1 MTNATRGRT
10 VGRVVRR
17 LSVCVTA
24 ALALAAL
31 VAACG
36 PRAVSRVAGLV
47 HPGCLFDVSLSARRP
62 ALVALTIDDTP
73 DAAGTPA
80 ILDTLRAYG
89 ARATFFVISD
99 HIPGAES
106 VMARIVSEGHEV
118 GNHFTSDSPTI
129 RLDSAAFE
137 RELAQ
142 ADSALR
148 EFAPVR
154 WARPGSG
161 WYTARMVR
169 SMERSGYD
177 CALGTVYP
185 FDGTIGWPWFS
196 SRFILAN
203 ARPGT
208 IVILHDRGERARRT
222 AMVLG
227 RVLPELKA
235 RGVEVVTLSELAAA
249 AVR

>member
-1 MTNATRGRT
+1 ML
-10 VGRVVRR
+10 RR
-17 LSVCVTA
+17 LSVSATA
-24 ALALAAL
+24 AVALAVL

-47 HPGCLFDVSLSARRP
+47 HPGCLFDVNLAAKRP
-62 ALVALTIDDTP
+62 PLVALTIDDTP

-89 ARATFFVISD
+89 AHATFFVISD
-99 HIPGAES
+99 QIRGAES
-106 VMARIVSEGHEV
+106 VMTRIVAEGHEV
-118 GNHFTSDSPTI
+118 GNHFTSGQPTI

-137 RELAQ
+137 RDLAE
-142 ADSALR
+142 ADAAIR
-148 EFAPVR
+148 EYAPVR

-161 WYTARMVR
+161 WYNRRMVR

-185 FDGTIGWPWFS
+185 FDGTMGWSWL
-196 SRFILAN
+196 SRQFILAN

-208 IVILHDRGERARRT
+208 IVILHDRDERALRT
-222 AMVLG
+222 AKVLG
-227 RVLPELKA
+227 RVLPELRA
-235 RGVEVVTLSELAAA
+235 RGFEVVTLSELVAAA
-249 AVR
+249 AP

>member
-1 MTNATRGRT
+1 MQTLGRI
-10 VGRVVRR
+10 VRR
-17 LSVCVTA
+17 LSVCATA
-24 ALALAAL
+24 VLTLAAL

-36 PRAVSRVAGLV
+36 PRAVSGVAGLV
-47 HPGCLFDVSLSARRP
+47 HPGCLFDVDLAATRKP
-62 ALVALTIDDTP
+62 LVALTIDDAP

-89 ARATFFVISD
+89 ARATFFVITD
-99 HIPGAES
+99 QIPGAES
-106 VMARIVSEGHEV
+106 VMARIASEGHEV
-118 GNHFTSDSPTI
+118 GNHFTSDRPTI

-137 RELAQ
+137 RDLDR

-154 WARPGSG
+154 WARPGAG
-161 WYTARMVR
+161 WYSRRMVR
-169 SMERSGYD
+169 AMERSGYD

-185 FDGTIGWPWFS
+185 LDGTIGWPWFS
-196 SRFILAN
+196 SRFIVAN

-222 AMVLG
+222 AKVLG
-227 RVLPELKA
+227 HVLPELKA
-235 RGVEVVTLSELAAA
+235 RGYEVVTLSEMAAA
-249 AVR
+249 AAR